1 MKPWH
6 VSICTPYPSPIPDIL
21 ASQWQPLGDY
31 PSRNQAKKALKKA
44 IKQGNVIS
52 FVCHK
57 HSVPHS

>member
-21 ASQWQPLGDY
+21 ACQWQPLGDY

-44 IKQGNVIS
+44 IKQGNV
-52 FVCHK
+52 K
-57 HSVPHS
+57 HSAPHS